1 MLGGMAYVPC
11 IHHSTAV
18 YWKCHTSNVYP
29 MSTNVYLMSFY
40 VGVLPGPPLR

>member
-1 MLGGMAYVPC
+1 MRCAYIIALLFTGSATPP
-11 IHHSTAV
+11 
-18 YWKCHTSNVYP
+18 NVYP